1 MEIKLFNKSF
11 NIIHTLIA
19 LGIWTIV
26 LQNAGVIE
34 TKKEVKVMNTVDVQG
49 NVDVEGSVIANVE
62 NTVDVNLS
70 EINGDQNAFLD
81 QDGKEKSSFGYNWE
95 EKYNKI
101 PISFGKE

>member
-11 NIIHTLIA
+11 NIIHILIA

-26 LQNAGVIE
+26 LQNAGVLE
-34 TKKEVKVMNTVDVQG
+34 TNNYVKVSNKVDVQG
-49 NVDVEGSVIANVE
+49 TVDANIE
-62 NTVDVNLS
+62 NTIDVNLS

-95 EKYNKI
+95 DKYNKI